1 LEIEYVRDS
10 EHYVTLLTPELYET
24 NSLGFEASYYRE
36 TVSPVLVLRNALSEV
51 RYWIS
56 NTLTSLKMLVQGQL
70 GLNDV
75 SGPVGVVSIV
85 DEVVEESSSDGT
97 EYVLLNLLNLT
108 ILLTANLG
116 VINLLPL
123 PALDGGRLVFI
134 LIEAITGHPVPRKAE
149 GIIHAVGIILLF
161 ALMII
166 ILFKDIITLF

>member
-1 LEIEYVRDS
+1 MTE
-10 EHYVTLLTPELYET
+10 LTPLLYEGY
-24 NSLGFEASYYRE
+24 SLGFEAYYLRE
-36 TVSPVLVLRNALSEV
+36 KVAPIEVIKNAFTEV

-56 NTLTSLKMLVQGQL
+56 NTLTSLSMLAKGDL

-85 DEVVEESSSDGT
+85 DEVVEESSSDGMT
-97 EYVLLNLLNLT
+97 YVVLNLLNLI
-108 ILLTANLG
+108 ILLSANLG

-134 LIEAITGHPVPRKAE
+134 LIEAITGKPVPRKAE

-161 ALMII
+161 ALMIVV
-166 ILFKDIITLF
+166 LFKDLFALF